1 MRRGLSIVL
10 ALAVMPVLAQDRID
24 QAIDTGERTTR
35 DASRSQSRIDRL
47 ADETRRK
54 LEAYRQ
60 AIWERQQLHVY
71 GEKLASL
78 QPLQQQDV

>member
-24 QAIDTGERTTR
+24 QAIDTSERTTR

-47 ADETRRK
+47 DDETRRK

-60 AIWERQQLHVY
+60 ACVGWKCPPV
-71 GEKLASL
+71 
-78 QPLQQQDV
+78 